1 MLETTERSEVPH
13 TPYHRFDVRA
23 LDALTLFVPTVG
35 YVSVNS
41 PRTLYRSKRGITIQ
55 TAGETLRF
63 PSLNTEVSSVVH
75 QGETLTN
82 DEDLFYALVP
92 SVRQI
97 LDRLFEDLFT
107 PDTEPLFQVGDEV
120 TVNYSAAPVWN
131 GRAVVTENHEALN
144 GIIVV
149 RMLDGDMANKVGG
162 FTRDNLSPA
171 PSPFQAETLYL
182 VGPDTDDE
190 GNFTF
195 YDFD

>member
-1 MLETTERSEVPH
+1 MSVLWVIVVLQANRTKEHHMLETTERSEVPH

-55 TAGETLRF
+55 TAGETQRF

-107 PDTEPLFQVGDEV
+107 PDPEPE
-120 TVNYSAAPVWN
+120 
-131 GRAVVTENHEALN
+131 
-144 GIIVV
+144 
-149 RMLDGDMANKVGG
+149 
-162 FTRDNLSPA
+162 
-171 PSPFQAETLYL
+171 PSPFTAL
-182 VGPDTDDE
+182 VADLVDTDTDDY
-190 GNFTF
+190 GNFIG